1 MSRIKW
7 DQIGERKYETGVDR
21 GVLYVVDDDGKYGD
35 GVGWNGLSA
44 ITESPSGAEA
54 TAVYADNQ
62 KYLNLYSAEEYGAT
76 VEAYMYPDEFE
87 ACDGSAEVAPGA
99 TIGQQDRKMFGLC
112 YRSLIGNDVKDT
124 NFGYKIHI
132 IYGAKA
138 SPSEMSHNTVNE
150 SPEAGTMSWE
160 LTTTPVQVEGYKPT
174 ATFVIDSTKTKAEKL
189 AAIEA
194 ILYGTDGVAEVTDPD
209 TGNVI
214 TPAVE
219 AVAPRLPL
227 PAELIQLLKETA

>member
-1 MSRIKW
+1 
-7 DQIGERKYETGVDR
+7 
-21 GVLYVVDDDGKYGD
+21 
-35 GVGWNGLSA
+35 
-44 ITESPSGAEA
+44 
-54 TAVYADNQ
+54 
-62 KYLNLYSAEEYGAT
+62 
-76 VEAYMYPDEFE
+76 
-87 ACDGSAEVAPGA
+87 
-99 TIGQQDRKMFGLC
+99 MFGLC

-124 NFGYKIHI
+124 NFGYKIHV

-174 ATFVIDSTKTKAEKL
+174 ATFVIDSTKTKPEKL

-209 TGNVI
+209 TGDVI